1 VAHNDMHKNLITFSA
16 GLILFAC
23 TSAFAA
29 DNLLDIYQ
37 LAQENDPQFKAAQA
51 AHDAALEA
59 KPQSRA
65 LLLPTLSFN
74 AQASRQ
80 REDIKSS
87 SSAIFSTDTTYATI
101 KGYSLS
107 LNQPL
112 FNTEYFTQLRQ
123 ADATVGQADAELSA
137 AEQDLIIRVAQ
148 SYFDVLAA
156 LDNLE
161 FVRAEKNADERQLEQ
176 TKQRFDVGLI
186 AITDVHEAQAAYD
199 LAVAQEIEAENQVSS
214 SREALSELTGQLHK
228 ELANLTDKMEL
239 ISPDPTN
246 IDSWSNTALK
256 QNFSLIAEEFAVKA
270 AREEVKLQRSGHYPT
285 IDITA
290 NHGYTDIGGGS
301 LGARETEDDT
311 IGVELNLPLFSGGAV
326 NSRVRQ
332 AIQLLE
338 QAQDNLEQQ
347 RRATLRQSR
356 DAYKNTLA
364 AIKRVKAFN
373 QAVISAQSAL
383 DATEAG
389 LEVGTRTTVDVLNSR
404 QELFLARQ
412 NYARSRYDYLL
423 NTLKLKQAAGILGAA
438 DLENINSWI
447 E

>member
-1 VAHNDMHKNLITFSA
+1 MYKLLISLFA
-16 GLILFAC
+16 GLILSAG

-37 LAQENDPQFKAAQA
+37 LAEQNDPQFKAAQA
-51 AHDAALEA
+51 THDAALEA

-65 LLLPTLSFN
+65 LLLPALSFN
-74 AQASRQ
+74 AQATRLK
-80 REDIKSS
+80 EDVKSS
-87 SSAIFSTDTTYATI
+87 SSVFFTPDTTYSTT
-101 KGYSLS
+101 KVYSLS
-107 LNQPL
+107 LSQPL
-112 FNTEYFTQLRQ
+112 FNAEYFAQLHQ

-161 FVRAEKNADERQLEQ
+161 FVQAEKNANERQLEQ

-199 LAVAQEIEAENQVSS
+199 LTVAQEIEAENQVSS
-214 SREALSELTGQLHK
+214 SREALSELTGQPHK

-239 ISPDPTN
+239 ISPDPEN
-246 IDSWSNTALK
+246 IDTWSDTALK
-256 QNFSLIAEEFAVKA
+256 QNFALIAVEFAFKA
-270 AREEVKLQRSGHYPT
+270 AQEDVKLQRTGHYPT
-285 IDITA
+285 LDLTA
-290 NHGYTDIGGGS
+290 NHVYTDNSGGN
-301 LGARETEDDT
+301 LGARETVDDS
-311 IGVELNLPLFSGGAV
+311 IGIEFSLPLYAGGGV

-332 AIQLLE
+332 AIRLLE

-423 NTLKLKQAAGILGAA
+423 NTLILKQAAGILSAG
-438 DLENINSWI
+438 DLEHMNNWI